1 MKILIVHDVDLTKG
15 LRRSTFN
22 HSFCLPKYVLNHEFI
37 LHYFPHPITDQIRSR
52 DIDAIILDTTFLCY
66 RWLRPRS
73 DYQKIRE
80 KYKFIADL
88 PAVKVAFPQDD
99 YDHSAILDEWLD
111 AWQVQTTFSP
121 LANFQEILYPRFGEK
136 GEILSCFCG
145 YVDDLDLLMLEDYR
159 RPFEERTIDVGY
171 RARELPPLF
180 GQLGRLK
187 SEIGRRFV
195 QHAGDRHGLRFDIST
210 RPQDALYGADWIRF
224 LGNCRFFLGSPSG
237 SSLLDPH
244 GAIKDTYLAY
254 NAEHPG
260 ASFAEVEAAC
270 FPHQDN
276 IYRMAA
282 LGPRNFEAAA
292 ARVCQILIED
302 PCWAPMEPDVH
313 YISLQPDFCNI
324 DQVLKRIHDRNA
336 TQSMIDACYDLLIG
350 SGAYSYRRFSEQI
363 MDQINR
369 KVHHSLCR
377 EPINLVSSRALIARE
392 QQIIHDV
399 YQEQIG
405 QLAERQQAAEAQL
418 AAERQAAEAQLAAER
433 QAAEAQLA
441 AERQAAEAQLATLR
455 EELVNRIT
463 TITAELSTVR
473 HEYVLRRGPIG
484 ALRELLRINDFI
496 DMDGSPKQGSRPTPF
511 ARLYFSQRRGLV
523 AAALRQV
530 HALSA
535 KNRIAEHAPT
545 NPSIRKEIAPH
556 TVTMLVPDNRID
568 RRVLLS
574 GRSLFQAGWQVTII
588 SAPYPEPLDHD
599 QLDFPELS
607 IIRVDTTRSIRIPPA
622 ALPKNRIHH
631 GNWERVYFYHHQFL
645 AAALQHQSA
654 VYVAHDLPVL
664 AAAAIAAVEIGA
676 SLVYD
681 AHELYPEQFHFSAR
695 QKALF
700 TNAEAALIKHADLVT
715 TINGSIAAEM
725 AARYDIVPPELIL
738 NAPAVPALPRKG
750 DPLREDLQ
758 ISHDKRILLYQGSL
772 SLNRN
777 LEGLIAAMAQVASD
791 DIVLVMMGP
800 GTDVSCK
807 LKRIASSDGTL
818 GKRIFFRDAV
828 PQTELLHY
836 TGAAEVGIIPYQSI
850 DLNSRYCTPNKLFDF
865 IVAGLPILA
874 NDLPELRKF
883 VHENGFGQVH
893 PLDGP
898 AEMARGIEVMFASD
912 LEGYRQRLAAR
923 RHEFVWDV
931 QGEKLVSL
939 YRSLT
944 VQPGENVAEA
954 A

>member
-1 MKILIVHDVDLTKG
+1 MKILIVHDVELTKG

-22 HSFCLPKYVLNHEFI
+22 QSFCLPKYVQNNEFI
-37 LHYFPHPITDQIRSR
+37 LHHFRHPITEQIRSR

-73 DYQKIRE
+73 EYRQIRE
-80 KYKFIADL
+80 KYGFIADL
-88 PAVKVAFPQDD
+88 PALKFAFPQDD

-111 AWQVQTTFSP
+111 AWQVQTVFSP
-121 LANFQEILYPRFGEK
+121 LAKFQKILYPRFREK
-136 GEILSCFCG
+136 GEILPCLSG
-145 YVDDLDLLMLEDYR
+145 YVDDVDLLMLEDYR

-180 GQLGRLK
+180 GRLGRLK
-187 SEIGRRFV
+187 SEIGRRFL
-195 QHAGDRHGLRFDIST
+195 QHAGDQHGLRFDIST

-244 GAIKDTYLAY
+244 GAIKDAYIAY
-254 NAEHPG
+254 NAEHPF
-260 ASFAEVEAAC
+260 ASFAQVEAAC
-270 FPHQDN
+270 FPRQDN
-276 IYRMAA
+276 IYSMAA

-292 ARVCQILIED
+292 SRVCQILIED

-313 YISLQPDFCNI
+313 YISIQPDFSNI

-336 TQSMIDACYDLLIG
+336 TQSMIDACYDLLIR
-350 SGAYSYRRFSEQI
+350 SGTYSYRRFSEQI

-369 KVHHSLCR
+369 GVDHPPRR
-377 EPINLVSSRALIARE
+377 EPINLISSRALIARE
-392 QQIIHDV
+392 QQIIHDF
-399 YQEQIG
+399 YQKQVR
-405 QLAERQQAAEAQL
+405 QLAAERQQGVEALNAATEEL
-418 AAERQAAEAQLAAER
+418 STVRQAAEAQLAAER
-433 QAAEAQLA
+433 QAAETQI
-441 AERQAAEAQLATLR
+441 ATLR
-455 EELVNRIT
+455 EEMVDRIT
-463 TITAELSTVR
+463 TITAELNIVR
-473 HEYVLRRGPIG
+473 HEYVLRRGRIG

-511 ARLYFSQRRGLV
+511 ARFYFSQRRGLV

-530 HALSA
+530 HALCA

-545 NPSIRKEIAPH
+545 NPSIGKEIAPH

-588 SAPYPEPLDHD
+588 SAPYPEPIDHD

-607 IIRVDTTRSIRIPPA
+607 IIRVDTARSIRIPPH
-622 ALPKNRIHH
+622 ALPKNQIHH

-645 AAALQHQSA
+645 AAALQHPSA
-654 VYVAHDLPVL
+654 VCVAHDLPVL
-664 AAAAIAAVEIGA
+664 AAAAIAAIEFGA

-681 AHELYPEQFHFSAR
+681 AHELYPEQFHFSSR

-700 TNAEAALIKHADLVT
+700 SDAEAALIKHADLVT

-725 AARYDIVPPELIL
+725 AARYGIVSPELIL

-750 DPLREDLQ
+750 DPLREDLR
-758 ISHDKRILLYQGSL
+758 IPHDKRILLYQGSL

-818 GKRIFFRDAV
+818 GRRVFFRDAV

-836 TGAAEVGIIPYQSI
+836 TGGAEVGIIPYQSI

-883 VHENGFGQVH
+883 VHETGFGQVH
-893 PLDGP
+893 PLNGP
-898 AEMARGIEVMFASD
+898 AETARGIEVMFASD
-912 LEGYRQRLAAR
+912 LDVYRQRLAAR

-931 QGEKLVSL
+931 QGEKLVAL

-944 VQPGENVAEA
+944 AQPEEDIAEA